1 MERALSGPATDLV
14 EVVRET
20 AARHLLFRSGET
32 VVVGFSGG
40 ADSLALL
47 HVLRHLAPE
56 WGIRLHAAHLNHL
69 LRGQESDE
77 DAEFVRR
84 ICSDWAIPLTLERVD
99 VERVG
104 RERGLAVEE
113 AARQVRYAFL
123 GRVAEDAGAK
133 AVAVAHNA
141 DDQVETVVMHF
152 LRGSGLGGLR
162 GMLPSVS
169 LAGLR
174 VASERPISPEIRLVR
189 PLLHAPRSLIEQ
201 YCAEHGLQPR
211 FDRSNLDTTYFRNR
225 LRLELIP
232 YLEAFNPNVR
242 QVIRRTAE
250 VLAAD
255 HDYLRQERDR
265 AWAELVREWTCDRV
279 VFDLAGFRRLHLS
292 LRRALIREAVS
303 RLRHSLRNIDWIHV
317 EQAVQAVQEARG
329 AGVRADL
336 PQGLMVTVGYDLFA
350 IADEEVA
357 IPLQESLPQLPSAT
371 AEIAV
376 PVPGEVSLGEGWR
389 VRTEVLP
396 AEQLPPEALSSPHPW
411 TAYLDAD
418 AGQGPL
424 VLRPRREGE
433 RMQPLGLEGRS
444 TKLNELMIN
453 LKIPAAYRERYPLLA
468 RGDTVLWLPGF
479 RVDHRARLT
488 KESAS
493 VLVVRMERV

>member
-1 MERALSGPATDLV
+1 
-14 EVVRET
+14 
-20 AARHLLFRSGET
+20 
-32 VVVGFSGG
+32 
-40 ADSLALL
+40 
-47 HVLRHLAPE
+47 
-56 WGIRLHAAHLNHL
+56 
-69 LRGQESDE
+69 
-77 DAEFVRR
+77 
-84 ICSDWAIPLTLERVD
+84 
-99 VERVG
+99 
-104 RERGLAVEE
+104 
-113 AARQVRYAFL
+113 
-123 GRVAEDAGAK
+123 
-133 AVAVAHNA
+133 
-141 DDQVETVVMHF
+141 
-152 LRGSGLGGLR
+152 
-162 GMLPSVS
+162 MLPSVS

-418 AGQGPL
+418 VGQGPL